1 MTKAGQ
7 MDTMTTK
14 QSNGV
19 GMLNFEKMSLALK
32 TDGQKEA
39 GNKFVHAIWA
49 DFHASYEEDVN
60 SMHSITLMAE
70 LGCTLVFQYDLDE
83 ANKSLTERIV
93 FQTPVADL
101 TIQQST
107 LSRTHTGVSIGFDKY
122 GFTCQVT
129 GNVNFDTGVLSG
141 DAKIGAPFLGSKSA
155 HFEVHLW

>member
-19 GMLNFEKMSLALK
+19 GLVNFEKMSLALK
-32 TDGQKEA
+32 SDAQKEA
-39 GNKFVHAIWA
+39 ANKFVHAIWA
-49 DFHASYEEDVN
+49 EFHAKLEEDT
-60 SMHSITLMAE
+60 SSWHSITLIEA
-70 LGCTLVFQYDLDE
+70 LGCTLLFQYDLDE
-83 ANKSLTERIV
+83 ANASVTERIV

-107 LSRTHTGVSIGFDKY
+107 LSATHTGVSIGFDKS
-122 GFTCQVT
+122 GFACQVT
-129 GNVNFDTGVLSG
+129 GNVNFDTGVFSG